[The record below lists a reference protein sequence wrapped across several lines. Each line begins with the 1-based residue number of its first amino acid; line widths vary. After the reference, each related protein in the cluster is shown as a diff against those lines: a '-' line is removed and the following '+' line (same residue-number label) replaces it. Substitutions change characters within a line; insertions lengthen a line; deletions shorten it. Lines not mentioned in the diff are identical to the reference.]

1 MAFPFSIGQVNVAFA
16 IAGAIFCLYRQRTA
30 ATLQDVILKL
40 VTASAIPT
48 GVMLIVGAFN
58 PELLK
63 IVTDTG
69 IYIAAGGVAL
79 LFVSIK
85 ELLK

>member
-1 MAFPFSIGQVNVAFA
+1 M
-16 IAGAIFCLYRQRTA
+16 
-30 ATLQDVILKL
+30 ILKL